1 MTQDPCA
8 VDFSAAE
15 SVSVQHLVQIE
26 FVLISDFL
34 QFCCLVQG
42 KIAPALHRRPA

>member
-1 MTQDPCA
+1 MTKDPCA

-15 SVSVQHLVQIE
+15 SLVQIK
-26 FVLISDFL
+26 FVLIDDFL

-42 KIAPALHRRPA
+42 KIAPALHRRPT